1 MKKSLRGVGLTLVII
16 SLLVSSVFATN
27 GYFAHGY
34 GTHYKALA
42 GAGTAFPLSSMA
54 AAINPA
60 GMAFVGKR
68 VDIGMSMFAPSRE
81 YSIVG
86 TPSGFP
92 GTFGLAPG
100 TVESGSSSFLV
111 PSASANFSLPG
122 GHNIG
127 LTIYGNGGMNT
138 DYDNPTFGVSPVGVN
153 LMQLFAGVTY
163 ARKITDKHAIGVTG
177 IFSLQRFEAKGLGAF
192 GQFSS
197 DPTKLSDNG
206 VSSSNGLGARIG
218 YYGEWLPILSVGAS
232 YQTKISMGE
241 FDEYA
246 GLYAEQGGFDIP
258 ATWNVGVAVK
268 ALSMLTITAD
278 VQQIMYSDIKSIANP
293 LLPNL
298 MSSPLGNE
306 NAAGFGWEDMTVFK
320 VGAQL
325 SLIPGFTLRAGYSTS
340 EQPVPESEVLF
351 NILAPGV
358 INDHVT
364 FGLTKTILP
373 MVNLNVSVM
382 RALSNSV
389 IGANPL
395 EAPGQQTIEIK
406 MDQWDIEAGVSISL

>member
-1 MKKSLRGVGLTLVII
+1 MKKSLKHIGLTLVII
-16 SLLVSSVFATN
+16 SLIVSSVFATN

-34 GTHYKALA
+34 GTHYKGLA

-68 VDIGMSMFAPSRE
+68 LDASFALFAPNRQ
-81 YSIVG
+81 YMVTG
-86 TPSGFP
+86 NPSGSP

-100 TVESGSSSFLV
+100 TVESGSGSFLI
-111 PSASANFSLPG
+111 PAASANFSLPG

-127 LTIYGNGGMNT
+127 LALYGNGGMNT

-153 LMQLFAGVTY
+153 LMQLFADVTY

-177 IFSLQRFEAKGLGAF
+177 IFSLQRFEAKGLAAF

-218 YYGEWLPILSVGAS
+218 YYGEWLTILSVGAS

-246 GLYAEQGGFDIP
+246 GLYAEKGGFDIP
-258 ATWNVGVAVK
+258 STWNVGVAVK
-268 ALSMLTITAD
+268 ALSILTISAD
-278 VQQIMYSDIKSIANP
+278 VQQIMYSEIKSIANP
-293 LLPNL
+293 MMPNI
-298 MSSPLGNE
+298 MQSQLGNDE
-306 NAAGFGWEDMTVFK
+306 AAGFGWEDMTVVK

-325 SLIPGFTLRAGYSTS
+325 SLMPGFTLRAGYSTG
-340 EQPVPESEVLF
+340 EQPIPESEVMF

-364 FGLTKTILP
+364 FGLTKTLLP
-373 MVNLNVSVM
+373 KVKLNVAVM

-389 IGANPL
+389 SGANPL
-395 EAPGQQTIEIK
+395 ENQQTIELK
-406 MDQWDIEAGVSISL
+406 MDQWDFEAGVSISL